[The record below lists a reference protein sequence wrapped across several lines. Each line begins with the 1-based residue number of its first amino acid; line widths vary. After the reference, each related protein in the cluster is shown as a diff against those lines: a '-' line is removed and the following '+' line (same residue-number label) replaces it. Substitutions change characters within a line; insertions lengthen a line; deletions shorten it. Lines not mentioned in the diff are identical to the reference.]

1 MARPKIVVKKAKAKT
16 PKTKAK
22 TPKTKVDLPAVGTAA
37 HKALVLQGVIKE

>member
-1 MARPKIVVKKAKAKT
+1 MARPKIVVKKA
-16 PKTKAK
+16 KAK